1 MGIFKSRTGKNNHDI
16 WNQHPKICINAKIV
30 QNKKKKTIFGQKM
43 PYLGILACK
52 FGKVLSYFQQPRILQ
67 NEKFRAKLKIFNCGT
82 RNV

>member
-1 MGIFKSRTGKNNHDI
+1 
-16 WNQHPKICINAKIV
+16 
-30 QNKKKKTIFGQKM
+30 M

-82 RNV
+82 KNVGYSCNFKEIFLSYSKSEI